1 MPFSI
6 KTFEPQ
12 NLTVI
17 IATGTIVPGEPLDAI
32 KTFYDGKPTKDCIWD
47 FRSVSMSQMSTDEIQ
62 LILDH
67 ALKNILKRQFGKTAL
82 VAPEDHDFEL
92 ARMTSSMGDMKD
104 VPWELRAFRSMEDAA
119 RWLGVRYPEEE
130 QH

>member
-6 KTFEPQ
+6 ETFERR

-17 IATGTIVPGEPLDAI
+17 TATGTIVSGEPLETI
-32 KTFYDGKPTKDCIWD
+32 KRFYSGKPTKDCIWD
-47 FRSVSMSQMSTDEIQ
+47 FRAASMSQMSTDEIQ

-82 VAPEDHDFEL
+82 VAPGDHDFER
-92 ARMTSSMGDMKD
+92 ARMTTSMGDMRD
-104 VPWELRAFRSMEDAA
+104 IPWELRAFRTMDEATL
-119 RWLGVRYPEEE
+119 WLGVRYPEEE